1 MICGL
6 DASTSTI
13 GWALTDGG
21 IILDAGFV
29 DITDCATHKEKSFKL
44 IGVLRNHPLFTKI
57 DRFHLEAAL
66 SGYAGGFTSQQVIIK
81 LSRFNAVFE
90 YIITEE
96 MGKPV
101 DLWNVN
107 TARKNVLGKCREKG
121 VKSKVFVEAN
131 LSLIH
136 DIHKFDVVNKKGN
149 SDKRNSD
156 IYDAM
161 VLALATIGPS

>member
-1 MICGL
+1 MICGI

-13 GWALTDGG
+13 GWAITEGNV
-21 IILDAGFV
+21 IHSAGFV
-29 DITDCATHKEKSFKL
+29 DIKDCVTYKEKTFKL
-44 IGVLRNHPLFTKI
+44 IDVLRLNPLFTKI

-66 SGYAGGFTSQQVIIK
+66 SGFSGGFTSQQVIIK

-96 MGKPV
+96 IGKPV

-107 TARKNVLGKCREKG
+107 TARKRVLGKCREKG

-131 LSLIH
+131 LSLIQ
-136 DIHKFDVVNKKGN
+136 DIHKFDVLNKKGAP
-149 SDKRNSD
+149 DKRNSD
-156 IYDAM
+156 TYDAIILS
-161 VLALATIGPS
+161 LA